1 MLELKEHKQ
10 YRILI
15 VIQSNSSNDQFLM
28 LKIGLQFTSIK
39 KEVIYLSVVI
49 YYDRND
55 TYVNLIVIYE
65 LTDIKI
71 DDMVVKLLL
80 NRKVEGKMIHRFD
93 INP

>member
-1 MLELKEHKQ
+1 
-10 YRILI
+10 
-15 VIQSNSSNDQFLM
+15 M

-49 YYDRND
+49 YYDGND
-55 TYVNLIVIYE
+55 TYVNLIVINE

-71 DDMVVKLLL
+71 DDMIVKLLL

-93 INP
+93 INPQKEIYIVVGNNIGKSIISNVLVY